1 MKTKILILLISYI
14 FLYCYTPSPTPRI
27 IQNSFPIDRPFDNVW
42 IALIETFVEM
52 NMPID
57 NMEKDSGLIATDWI
71 DFKGQTNEEYCD
83 CGSPGIGIEVNRQG
97 KINIFVKKI
106 TQNSCEIK
114 VSCLFQQKREFADS
128 TTHTRSCVST
138 GNLERQIFE
147 LIISKTVL

>member
-1 MKTKILILLISYI
+1 MKTKVLTLVILSV
-14 FLYCYTPSPTPRI
+14 FLYCHPPPPSPRI
-27 IQNSFPIDRPFDNVW
+27 IQNSFPIDRPLDDVW
-42 IALIETFVEM
+42 IALIETFVDM

-57 NMEKDSGLIATDWI
+57 NTEKDSGLITTDWI
-71 DFKGQTNEEYCD
+71 NFKGQTNEEYCD

-128 TTHTRSCVST
+128 TTHTRSCIST
-138 GNLERQIFE
+138 GNLESEIFE
-147 LIISKTVL
+147 LIVSKTVP